1 MRLSRTAKVCYKF
14 KQIENF
20 KSVRLP
26 LRVCLCMCACVCVR
40 LFICLST
47 AGCCLTLT
55 VPHFEATPNWF
66 GICPWLIQAINAPVS
81 LPTLSHTLTHT
92 HTDAETFTR
101 TVCLLFQWEIA
112 GHFITKRV
120 IGSNLFAPS
129 KLGWRR
135 ERKKPFCA
143 LASTWAR
150 DECVIW
156 LIHVHIVRNLP
167 YQLDCTVNIKID
179 KIMSTDLYS
188 KHFNVV
194 ITARLYFNNCHSTSL
209 PLLSLFLS
217 PFIPLHLFSPP

>member
-1 MRLSRTAKVCYKF
+1 MPQSAYQHSRTH
-14 KQIENF
+14 
-20 KSVRLP
+20 S
-26 LRVCLCMCACVCVR
+26 
-40 LFICLST
+40 
-47 AGCCLTLT
+47 
-55 VPHFEATPNWF
+55 
-66 GICPWLIQAINAPVS
+66 
-81 LPTLSHTLTHT
+81 HT
-92 HTDAETFTR
+92 HTDVETFTR

-129 KLGWRR
+129 KLGPEK

-156 LIHVHIVRNLP
+156 LIHVHIVRYLP

-194 ITARLYFNNCHSTSL
+194 ITARLYFNNCHSTTPL
-209 PLLSLFLS
+209 PLLLLFLS
-217 PFIPLHLFSPP
+217 PSFSLLVPLFLYPYPHDISPSPSLFPSLVI